1 MKFEVQVVIKECVDF
16 GGVVDK
22 FNVYFGVGELVLGE
36 LKILISVFAISKGR
50 SQIEQQ
56 RFTTL
61 YLKCLQN
68 LKPDC
73 SNTNMLQ
80 PKFWVT

>member
-36 LKILISVFAISKGR
+36 LKILISVFAISKG
-50 SQIEQQ
+50 
-56 RFTTL
+56 L
-61 YLKCLQN
+61 
-68 LKPDC
+68 
-73 SNTNMLQ
+73 
-80 PKFWVT
+80 